1 MQTGFGFGRKHVLRS
16 PVAVNKGWISG
27 REHFCRQSF
36 NTSSDN
42 EFVITMSDVFE
53 NVMELAKRRGFIWPT
68 SECYGAVA
76 GFIDYG
82 PLGAMMKR
90 RIENIWR
97 DFYVIREG
105 YYEIE
110 CPTIAQ
116 EAVFIASGHV
126 AGFADK
132 MFQCPHCSEYLRAD
146 HVAEGGGIK
155 NASTMKNEEL
165 AAALATC
172 TCPACGKVLWTV
184 QVFQFNL
191 MFKTSIGPGSQRT
204 GYLRPETAQGMFVD
218 FGRLLRFYR
227 DKLPFGAVQIG
238 KSYRNE
244 ISPRQGMIRLREFT
258 QAEAEIFVHPA
269 EKNRHPQFKR
279 YADYKMP
286 LLTWVQQQKCEDAA
300 TLSMRE
306 AVDNGVIANEYLAY
320 YVALT
325 HEMLV
330 SLGIKPERL
339 RFRQHLPDER
349 AHYAT
354 DCWDAEIL
362 SDRFGWVETVG
373 LADRTDYDLNA
384 HAKESGTPMTVFIQ
398 YDEPKKTARRRI
410 IPNMGV
416 LGKLYRNKAKAIF
429 EALKNSTPTADGAD
443 VVVDG
448 EKIHIPADLFEVRDE
463 VVDLRGEDIVPH
475 VIEPS
480 YGIDRMCYAVL
491 EQAYD
496 EDIADG
502 EKRVVMRFSPKVAP
516 LQVAVF
522 PLMTRDGLDTIA
534 GEITRTLHKKGI
546 QAEYDDSGAIGRRY
560 RRQDE
565 IGTPFAVTVDY
576 DTKENNTVTL
586 RDRDSMKQVRIAIA
600 KLPETVSAL
609 VEGSVTFADL
619 G

>member
-1 MQTGFGFGRKHVLRS
+1 
-16 PVAVNKGWISG
+16 
-27 REHFCRQSF
+27 
-36 NTSSDN
+36 
-42 EFVITMSDVFE
+42 
-53 NVMELAKRRGFIWPT
+53 MELAKRRGFIWPT

-90 RIENIWR
+90 RVENVWR

-126 AGFADK
+126 KGFSDK
-132 MFQCPHCSEYLRAD
+132 MCQCPHCKEYLRAD
-146 HVAEGGGIK
+146 HVAEGGNIP
-155 NASTMKNEEL
+155 NPSVMKNEDL
-165 AAALATC
+165 AVAITSC
-172 TCPACGKVLWTV
+172 KCPACDEVLGNV
-184 QVFQFNL
+184 EVFNFNL
-191 MFKTSIGPGSQRT
+191 MFSTTIGPGSQRT

-218 FGRLLRFYR
+218 FSRLLRFYR

-258 QAEAEIFVHPA
+258 QAEAEIFVHPN
-269 EKNRHPQFKR
+269 EKNHHPSFKR
-279 YADYKMP
+279 YAGYRMP
-286 LLTWVQQQKCEDAA
+286 LLTYIQQQKCENAVEF
-300 TLSMRE
+300 SMQE
-306 AVDNGVIANEYLAY
+306 AVDKGIIANEYVAY

-325 HEMLV
+325 HELLV
-330 SLGIKPERL
+330 TIGIKPERL

-354 DCWDAEIL
+354 DCWDAEVF
-362 SDRFGWVETVG
+362 SQRFGWVETVG
-373 LADRTDYDLNA
+373 IADRTDYDLNA
-384 HAKESGTPMTVFIQ
+384 HAKQSGTPMTVFIQ
-398 YDEPKKTARRRI
+398 YEVPKKTKRRRI
-410 IPNMGV
+410 IPNMSV
-416 LGKLYRNKAKAIF
+416 LGKQYRTKAKAIF
-429 EALKNSTPTADGAD
+429 DALTTATPNSEGAD
-443 VVVDG
+443 IEVDG
-448 EKIHIPADLFEVRDE
+448 EKIHIPANLFEVRDE
-463 VVDLRGEDIVPH
+463 VIDIRGEDIVPH

-502 EKRVVMRFSPKVAP
+502 EARTVMHLSPNVAP
-516 LQVAVF
+516 VQVAVF

-534 GEITRTLHKKGI
+534 RTITRTFHKKGI
-546 QAEYDDSGAIGRRY
+546 LAEYDDSGAIGRRY

-565 IGTPFAVTVDY
+565 IGTPFAITVDY

-586 RDRDSMKQVRIAIA
+586 RDRDSMKQVRVAIA
-600 KLPETVSAL
+600 NLPETIGAL
-609 VEGSVTFADL
+609 VDGSITFTSL
-619 G
+619 NP

>member
-1 MQTGFGFGRKHVLRS
+1 
-16 PVAVNKGWISG
+16 
-27 REHFCRQSF
+27 
-36 NTSSDN
+36 
-42 EFVITMSDVFE
+42 MSDVFE
-53 NVMELAKRRGFIWPT
+53 NVMDLAKRRGFIWPT

-90 RIENIWR
+90 RIENVWR
-97 DFYVIREG
+97 HFYVVQEG

-126 AGFADK
+126 KGFSDK
-132 MFQCPHCSEYLRAD
+132 MCQCPHCREYLRAD
-146 HVAEGGGIK
+146 HVADGGGVCG
-155 NASTMKNEEL
+155 AATMDNQAL
-165 AAALATC
+165 AAAIAGC
-172 TCPACGKVLWTV
+172 KCPACDEVLGCV
-184 QVFQFNL
+184 EVYNFNL
-191 MFKTSIGPGSQRT
+191 MFSTTIGPGSQRV

-218 FGRLLRFYR
+218 FARLLRFYR

-269 EKNRHPQFKR
+269 EKNRHPAFSR
-279 YADYKMP
+279 YAQYRMP
-286 LLTWVQQQKCEDAA
+286 LLTFTRQQNCEPAIEM
-300 TLSMRE
+300 TMRE
-306 AVDNGVIANEYLAY
+306 AVDGGIIANEYVAY

-325 HEMLV
+325 HELLV
-330 SLGIKPERL
+330 SVGIKPDRL

-354 DCWDAEIL
+354 DCWDAEVY

-373 LADRTDYDLNA
+373 IADRTDYDLNA
-384 HAKESGTPMTVFIQ
+384 HASQSGTSMTVFIQ
-398 YDEPKKTARRRI
+398 YETPKKVQRRRI

-416 LGKLYRNKAKAIF
+416 LGKQYRQKAKAIF
-429 EALKNSTPTADGAD
+429 AALETAIPTPEGAD
-443 VVVDG
+443 VTVDG
-448 EKIHIPADLFEVRDE
+448 ECIHIPSDLFEVRDE
-463 VVDLRGEDIVPH
+463 IVDVRGEEIVPH

-496 EDIADG
+496 EDTADG
-502 EKRVVMRFSPKVAP
+502 EKRIVLRLSPQVAP
-516 LQVAVF
+516 VQVAVF
-522 PLMTRDGLDTIA
+522 PLMARDGLDTISH
-534 GEITRTLHKKGI
+534 EIAESLQKQGI
-546 QAEYDDSGAIGRRY
+546 VAEYDDSGAIGRRY

-565 IGTPFAVTVDY
+565 IGTPFAITVDY
-576 DTKENNTVTL
+576 ETKENGTVTV
-586 RDRDSMKQVRIAIA
+586 RDRDSMKQVRVGI
-600 KLPETVSAL
+600 KNLTSL
-609 VEGSVTFADL
+609 VPSLVNGNTKFAEL
-619 G
+619 

>member
-1 MQTGFGFGRKHVLRS
+1 
-16 PVAVNKGWISG
+16 
-27 REHFCRQSF
+27 
-36 NTSSDN
+36 
-42 EFVITMSDVFE
+42 MSDVFE

-90 RIENIWR
+90 RIEDIWR
-97 DFYVIREG
+97 EFYVIREG

-132 MFQCPHCSEYLRAD
+132 MCQCPHCSEYLRAD
-146 HVAEGGGIK
+146 HVAEAGGIR
-155 NASTMKNEEL
+155 NASTMKNDEL

-172 TCPACGKVLWTV
+172 TCPACGKVLWKV
-184 QVFQFNL
+184 EVFQFNL

-218 FGRLLRFYR
+218 FARLLRFYR

-269 EKNRHPQFKR
+269 EKNRHPRFAR
-279 YADYKMP
+279 YAGYSMP
-286 LLTWVQQQKCEDAA
+286 LLTYVQQQQCG
-300 TLSMRE
+300 E
-306 AVDNGVIANEYLAY
+306 AVTMTMQEAVEKGVIANQYLAY

-330 SLGIKPERL
+330 SIGIRPEKL

-354 DCWDAEIL
+354 DCWDAEIH
-362 SDRFGWVETVG
+362 SGRFGWVETVG

-384 HAKESGTPMTVFIQ
+384 HAKQSGTPMTVFIQ
-398 YDEPKKTARRRI
+398 YDEPRKVPRRRI
-410 IPNMGV
+410 IPNMSV
-416 LGKLYRNKAKAIF
+416 LGKQYRQKAKAIF
-429 EALKNSTPTADGAD
+429 AELETAVPTKDGAD

-463 VVDLRGEDIVPH
+463 IVDVRGEDIVPH
-475 VIEPS
+475 VVEPS

-502 EKRVVMRFSPKVAP
+502 EKRVVMRLSPKVAP
-516 LQVAVF
+516 VQVAVF
-522 PLMTRDGLDTIA
+522 PLMTRDNLDTIA
-534 GEITRTLHKKGI
+534 LDITHAFHTKGI

-586 RDRDSMKQVRIAIA
+586 RDRDSMKQVRVPVAD
-600 KLPETVSAL
+600 LPEIVAGL
-609 VEGSVTFADL
+609 VAGSTKFAEL
-619 G
+619 K

>member
-1 MQTGFGFGRKHVLRS
+1 
-16 PVAVNKGWISG
+16 
-27 REHFCRQSF
+27 
-36 NTSSDN
+36 
-42 EFVITMSDVFE
+42 MSDVFE
-53 NVMELAKRRGFIWPT
+53 NVMDLAKRRGFIWPT

-97 DFYVIREG
+97 NFYVIREG

-132 MFQCPHCSEYLRAD
+132 MCQCPHCKEFLRAD
-146 HVAEGGGIK
+146 HVADGGGVK
-155 NASTMKNEEL
+155 NASTMGNQEL

-172 TCPACGKVLWTV
+172 KCLACGEVLGKVE
-184 QVFQFNL
+184 VFGFNL
-191 MFKTSIGPGSQRT
+191 MFKTSIGPDTKRV

-218 FGRLLRFYR
+218 FARLLRFYR

-258 QAEAEIFVHPA
+258 QAEAEIFVHPD
-269 EKNRHPQFKR
+269 EKNRHPRFHR
-279 YADYKMP
+279 YADYRMP
-286 LLTWVQQQKCEDAA
+286 LLTYVQQQKEGEAVS
-300 TLSMRE
+300 LSMRE
-306 AVDNGVIANEYLAY
+306 AVDAGVIANEYLAY

-330 SLGIKPERL
+330 SIGIKPDRL

-373 LADRTDYDLNA
+373 LADRTNYDLNA

-398 YDEPKKTARRRI
+398 YDTPKKVERRRI
-410 IPNMGV
+410 IPNMSV
-416 LGKLYRNKAKAIF
+416 LGKQYRQKAKAVF
-429 EALKNSTPTADGAD
+429 EALEKATPTADGAD
-443 VVVDG
+443 VEVDG
-448 EKIHIPADLFEVRDE
+448 EKIHIPANLFEIRDE
-463 VVDLRGEDIVPH
+463 VVDVRGEEIVPH

-496 EDIADG
+496 EDTADG
-502 EKRVVMRFSPKVAP
+502 EKRVVLRLSPQVAP
-516 LQVAVF
+516 VQVAVF
-522 PLMTRDGLDTIA
+522 PLMARDGLDTIA
-534 GEITRTLHKKGI
+534 EEITHTLQKNHI
-546 QAEYDDSGAIGRRY
+546 LAEYDDSGAIGRRY

-565 IGTPFAVTVDY
+565 IGTPFAITVDY
-576 DTKENNTVTL
+576 ESKDTHSVTL
-586 RDRDSMKQVRIAIA
+586 RDRDSMKQVRIAIK
-600 KLPETVSAL
+600 KLPETLGAL
-609 VEGSVTFADL
+609 IDGDVKFEEIK
-619 G
+619 

>member
-1 MQTGFGFGRKHVLRS
+1 
-16 PVAVNKGWISG
+16 
-27 REHFCRQSF
+27 
-36 NTSSDN
+36 
-42 EFVITMSDVFE
+42 MSDIYDKI
-53 NVMELAKRRGFIWPT
+53 MDLAKRRGFIWPT

-90 RIENIWR
+90 RVENVWR
-97 DFYVIREG
+97 DFYVVQEG

-126 AGFADK
+126 KGFSDK
-132 MFQCPHCSEYLRAD
+132 MCQCPHCREFLRAD
-146 HVAEGGGIK
+146 HVAEAGNIP
-155 NASTMKNEEL
+155 NPSIMKNEDL

-172 TCPACGKVLWTV
+172 TCLACGEVLWKV
-184 QVFQFNL
+184 DVFQFNL
-191 MFKTSIGPGSQRT
+191 MFKTMIGPGSQRT

-218 FGRLLRFYR
+218 FTRLLRFYR

-269 EKNRHPQFKR
+269 EKNRHPRFHR
-279 YADYKMP
+279 YADYRMP
-286 LLTWVQQQKCEDAA
+286 LLTWVQQQECRDAI

-306 AVDNGVIANEYLAY
+306 AVDKGVIANEYLAY

-330 SLGIKPERL
+330 SIGIRPERL

-354 DCWDAEIL
+354 DCWDAEIH

-398 YDEPKKTARRRI
+398 YAEPKKVPRRRI

-416 LGKLYRNKAKAIF
+416 LGRQYRTKAKAIF
-429 EALKNSTPTADGAD
+429 AELETAIPTKDGAD

-463 VVDLRGEDIVPH
+463 IIDVRGEDIVPH

-496 EDIADG
+496 EDTADG
-502 EKRVVMRFSPKVAP
+502 EKRTVMRLSPNVAP
-516 LQVAVF
+516 VQVAVF

-534 GEITRTLHKKGI
+534 EEIARTLHRNGI
-546 QAEYDDSGAIGRRY
+546 LAEYDDSGAIGRRY

-576 DTKENNTVTL
+576 DTKEDNTVTL
-586 RDRDSMKQVRIAIA
+586 RDRDSMKQVRVAIE

-609 VEGSVTFADL
+609 VDGSLTFTSL
-619 G
+619 E